1 MIVVK
6 KLAAELQIKLVV
18 KLFDPFFDF
27 GRLHLHVFF
36 VVESQSF
43 HSLYPLKTQFH
54 IISERD
60 RECH

>member
-27 GRLHLHVFF
+27 GRLHLHVF
-36 VVESQSF
+36 
-43 HSLYPLKTQFH
+43 SLSKASLFIVYTP
-54 IISERD
+54 
-60 RECH
+60 